1 MDSKT
6 IYILKYHIPKK
17 EFKNQFIDLIFKEVK
32 NKEEVGDNKHI
43 QISNSATYIEE
54 YAYQSCN
61 SLKSIT
67 IPNSV
72 TFIGNNCFYNF
83 SSLTSITIP
92 NSVTYIGYGAFWNC
106 TSLRSIT
113 IPNSVISIGM
123 FIFVNCI
130 ILTSITIPIKFKFDI
145 ECMFTYDDLLKMKI
159 IYT

>member
-6 IYILKYHIPKK
+6 IYRLKYHIPKK

-43 QISNSATYIEE
+43 QISNSATYIDQ
-54 YAYQSCN
+54 YAFQGCN

-72 TFIGNNCFYNF
+72 TSIRTYAFQNCN
-83 SSLTSITIP
+83 SLKSITIP
-92 NSVTYIGYGAFWNC
+92 NSVKFIRTYAFQNCASLENISFPNSITYIG
-106 TSLRSIT
+106 
-113 IPNSVISIGM
+113 M
-123 FIFVNCI
+123 FCFINCI
-130 ILTSITIPIKFKFDI
+130 SLTSITIPIKFKFDI
-145 ECMFTYDDLLKMKI
+145 EYIFTYVDLSKMKI